1 MAPKAES
8 EKVPAAEAKKDEK
21 KLTGIYFD
29 LIFILLFSR
38 NFSKIFSLKIRPK
51 ILGRDGR
58 NR

>member
-38 NFSKIFSLKIRPK
+38 KFSKIFL
-51 ILGRDGR
+51 
-58 NR
+58 